1 MEVIYD
7 FRFVLAFIG
16 IVIFGTILPFT
27 MYVYGVSRCGAVK
40 ASMIASIEPVSA
52 TVFMV
57 VWLKEPFMLI
67 DLAGFLCIF
76 ITVFL
81 LVKKEEVRDP
91 EKPVSTCEPHEN
103 KAQ

>member
-1 MEVIYD
+1 MTIPKETGKIPE
-7 FRFVLAFIG
+7 FRD
-16 IVIFGTILPFT
+16 
-27 MYVYGVSRCGAVK
+27 R
-40 ASMIASIEPVSA
+40 PVSA

-81 LVKKEEVRDP
+81 LVKKEDDSEPEV
-91 EKPVSTCEPHEN
+91 SGS
-103 KAQ
+103 AIS